1 MAVIYCR
8 YMNELFTKL
17 SEWKKNNIVL
27 IVLGLLALFLAVQT
41 LTSLAELRF
50 IGSGV
55 PATNTISVE
64 GTGEAVAVPDIA
76 SISFSVFFEED
87 TVAKAQEKATALI
100 GTALAYLDDQDID
113 EKDIKTNA
121 YNVYP
126 QYDYVQTACLPG
138 VPCRGGEQVLRG
150 YRVNQSVSVKIRDL
164 DQVGTILGGLGEMN
178 VQNISGPNFE
188 IDDID
193 AVRAEAR
200 EAAIK
205 EAKEKA
211 KSLANDLGVRIVRV
225 VGFWEDSGR
234 YGYGGDYDIAFSSA
248 VKAESA
254 PEIPVG
260 ESEVISRV
268 NITYEIR

>member
-1 MAVIYCR
+1 MVVIYCR

-41 LTSLAELRF
+41 LTSLVELRF

-76 SISFSVFFEED
+76 SISFSVFFEEE
-87 TVAKAQEKATALI
+87 TVAAAQAKATALVSS
-100 GTALAYLDDQDID
+100 ALEYLDDQDID
-113 EKDIKTNA
+113 EKDITTNS

-188 IDDID
+188 IDDIA

-205 EAKEKA
+205 EAQAKA
-211 KSLANDLGVRIVRV
+211 KSLAKDLGVSLVRV
-225 VGFWEDSGR
+225 VGFWEDNGR

-254 PEIPVG
+254 PELPVG
-260 ESEVISRV
+260 ESEITSHV